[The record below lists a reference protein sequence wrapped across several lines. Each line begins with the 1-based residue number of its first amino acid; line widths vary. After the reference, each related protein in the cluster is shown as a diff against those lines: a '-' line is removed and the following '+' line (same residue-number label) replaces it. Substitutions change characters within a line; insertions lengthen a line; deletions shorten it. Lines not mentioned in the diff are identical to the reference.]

1 MVHLH
6 LSEAFTFLDIPSEL
20 NSIQLST
27 PIVSPLITNSKTLD
41 VTPEIV
47 VNELV
52 NDDDDVVIPVT
63 STPKD
68 TDEKQIKEKP
78 NRDRRSPSLW
88 DDSDYN
94 YPTSKYRNDRHRESN
109 RWKNT
114 GYRDNRYDK
123 KYW

>member
-41 VTPEIV
+41 TTPEV

-52 NDDDDVVIPVT
+52 NDGDVLIPAT

-68 TDEKQIKEKP
+68 TDENQ

-88 DDSDYN
+88 NDTDNYN
-94 YPTSKYRNDRHRESN
+94 YPTNKYRDDRHWESN